1 MNHRNQS
8 EGKDL
13 LDHLANSPANTELFP
28 TVFSGEL
35 CTVSFERLEQLGPS
49 IISLGRHFPL

>member
-1 MNHRNQS
+1 MNQKLEQGQRPIRSSSQ
-8 EGKDL
+8 
-13 LDHLANSPANTELFP
+13 SPADTELFP

-35 CTVSFERLEQLGPS
+35 YAVFFARLEQLGPS

>member
-1 MNHRNQS
+1 MNQKLEQGQRPIRSSSQ
-8 EGKDL
+8 
-13 LDHLANSPANTELFP
+13 SPADTELFP

-35 CTVSFERLEQLGPS
+35 YTVFFERLEQLGPS